1 MNNQNR
7 MKYFWLSFTPLLA
20 VLTIQ
25 SAVSIFI
32 LQLSLVTFIGSSPIT
47 DFDVFIRAALS
58 LLTGTSTMSL
68 ILFFYGIFA
77 LLATGLWY
85 RAFRRQTY
93 PDMQAG
99 NKPTEALTD
108 AKDSLRGYKKGR
120 LIGGILLC
128 GLAFQI
134 VMNYFTTVL
143 AMIRPDWLKTYEDA
157 MKASGVGTEQV
168 SVFIVIYMI
177 IGPLSEELTFR
188 GLTYGYARRA
198 MGFWGANFVQA
209 ILFGVFH
216 MNPLQGIMAAVV
228 GLLLGYVYG
237 KTNNIFVTMGI
248 HLTFNAT
255 SFLMG
260 DLNFTSLSP
269 FIFFLLILACLIA
282 TYVAVRL
289 ILSSRP
295 VAVPKEKEP
304 TQN

>member
-1 MNNQNR
+1 

-25 SAVSIFI
+25 TAATFFV
-32 LQLSLVTFIGSSPIT
+32 LQLEFVTFTGTSQIT
-47 DFDVFIRAALS
+47 DFGTYLRAALS
-58 LLTGTSTMSL
+58 HLTAPNTMSL
-68 ILFFYGIFA
+68 TLFVYGFCA

-99 NKPTEALTD
+99 NKPSEALTD
-108 AKDSLRGYKKGR
+108 AKDSLRGYRKGR
-120 LIGGILLC
+120 LIAGILLA
-128 GLAFQI
+128 GTAFQV

-157 MKASGVGTEQV
+157 MQASGIGTGHGT
-168 SVFIVIYMI
+168 VFIVIYMI

-198 MGFWGANFVQA
+198 MGFWGANAVQA

-216 MNPLQGIMAAVV
+216 LNPLQGIMAAVV
-228 GLLLGYVYG
+228 GLFLGYIYG

-248 HLTFNAT
+248 HLMFNAT

-260 DLNFTSLSP
+260 NMNLTSLSP
-269 FIFFLLILACLIA
+269 FVFFLVILACLIV
-282 TYVAVRL
+282 TYLAVRL

-295 VAVPKEKEP
+295 VAVPKEKEHD
-304 TQN
+304 